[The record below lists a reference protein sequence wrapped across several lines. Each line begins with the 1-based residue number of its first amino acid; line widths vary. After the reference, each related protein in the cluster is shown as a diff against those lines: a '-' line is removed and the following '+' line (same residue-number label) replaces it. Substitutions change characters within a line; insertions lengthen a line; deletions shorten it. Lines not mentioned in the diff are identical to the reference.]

1 MIVGLFGDHLAAGDE
16 FVDGVV
22 RQVGFHLERAAELAF
37 EILEGRID
45 VALVGHAF
53 ENVEHCGARALDRV
67 ARDAEFLGDS
77 VGRAKADAVNRARE
91 HVRVAPH
98 DLERVLAVELVDAA
112 RVRRRQPVSA
122 QKDCQL
128 AQARRVAP
136 CGRDQPR
143 GSGADAGNFAHPLG
157 RVVEHFAE
165 SVAEV
170 FGDAPRAHRADAFY
184 FRGKVAFD
192 RDGARRPQRFVVDDV
207 ELLAEAL
214 MLLEAALRADGRAD
228 FEAGEIAD
236 HGDAAVVAMLER
248 HDHDRHRVAVLI
260 IDEQDLIEN
269 ALERLVR
276 FNCTC
281 HGKRITRAACGVQ
294 LTAMRASTG
303 ARL

>member
-1 MIVGLFGDHLAAGDE
+1 MRRACEAASP
-16 FVDGVV
+16 
-22 RQVGFHLERAAELAF
+22 
-37 EILEGRID
+37 
-45 VALVGHAF
+45 
-53 ENVEHCGARALDRV
+53 C
-67 ARDAEFLGDS
+67 
-77 VGRAKADAVNRARE
+77 
-91 HVRVAPH
+91 P
-98 DLERVLAVELVDAA
+98 
-112 RVRRRQPVSA
+112 RRKTVSS
-122 QKDCQL
+122 
-128 AQARRVAP
+128 RRPGRVAP
-136 CGRDQPR
+136 CSRYQPR

-157 RVVEHFAE
+157 RIVEHFAE
-165 SVAEV
+165 RVAEV
-170 FGDAPRAHRADAFY
+170 FGDSARTHRTDAFY

-207 ELLAEAL
+207 ELFAEAL

-236 HGDAAVVAMLER
+236 YGDAAVVAMLER
-248 HDHDRHRVAVLI
+248 HDHDRHRVAVLV

-303 ARL
+303 GRVCDRRGLPRFGVEPCRRSQGWCAGNTAAR